1 MDILLDKSGDLHIT
15 QDGDISLED
24 PTLQKI
30 LIRLRWLEREWRWDR
45 DEGLPYMDSLLVKD
59 PDTDYF
65 ESVVR
70 EKIFE
75 VDEVVEVR
83 EVSVTFDRRTRQ
95 ASIWFVAVTDLEVIR
110 KEAELRCLTME

>member
-1 MDILLDKSGDLHIT
+1 MDIVLDKDGDLYIS

-24 PTLQKI
+24 PVSQKI
-30 LIRLRWLEREWRWDR
+30 MIRLRWLEGEWRWDK